1 MTATQPV
8 LELTDLRVEWG
19 EGRGRTSALAGVE
32 LRIQPGETVA
42 VVGESGAGKSTLAAA
57 TIGLLPSGA
66 TMRGRIVFDGEDVTR
81 AGRRRRAA
89 LRGREIGYV
98 PQDPMASLDPLWTI
112 GFQVGE
118 VVRATGL
125 ASGRREVRERTVE
138 LLRRSGFAEPAE
150 LLRRHPHQL
159 SGGMR
164 QRVLI
169 GMALAARPKLV
180 VADEPTSALDATAQ
194 DGVLDRLAV
203 LAREAGTSVLLI
215 THDLRVAAE
224 RADRVYVMRN
234 GRVVEE
240 GAART
245 VLTEPR
251 RPYTRALV
259 AAVRRPAAA
268 RLSATGA
275 EPPPPSAPAPPSV
288 PALIDVTGLT
298 KVYPGGVGRPP
309 VVAVE
314 DLSFSVAAGATT
326 ALVGPSGSGKS
337 TVARVVL
344 GLEAPTAGR
353 VRVFGEEPAGFGRRR
368 TRALRRRIQPV
379 FQDSSGSLDPRLSVQ
394 AAIAEPLSVH
404 RVGPRRE
411 RRRRVAELLDLVA
424 LPSALAHRR
433 PDELSGGQRQRVA
446 IARALALDPEIV
458 VLDEPV
464 TALDALVQAQVL
476 ELLAR
481 LQEERGLGFLL
492 ITHDPGVVDALRGV
506 VVDLGDPR
514 RRALPLG

>member
-1 MTATQPV
+1 MTAVQPV
-8 LELTDLRVEWG
+8 LELTDLRVERG
-19 EGRGRTSALAGVE
+19 VGRGRISALAGVA
-32 LRIQPGETVA
+32 LQIQPGETVA
-42 VVGESGAGKSTLAAA
+42 VVGESGAGKSTLAEA
-57 TIGLLPSGA
+57 TIGLLPPGA

-81 AGRRRRAA
+81 ASRRRRAS
-89 LRGREIGYV
+89 LLGREIGYV
-98 PQDPMASLDPLWTI
+98 PQDPMANLDPLWTI

-118 VVRATGL
+118 VVRAAGL
-125 ASGRREVRERTVE
+125 ASGRREVRDRVVE
-138 LLRRSGFAEPAE
+138 LLGRSGFAEPAE

-180 VADEPTSALDATAQ
+180 VADEPTSALDPTAQ
-194 DGVLDRLAV
+194 EGALDRLAV
-203 LAREAGTSVLLI
+203 LARDAGTSVLLI
-215 THDLRVAAE
+215 THDLRLAAE

-234 GRVVEE
+234 GRVVEA
-240 GAART
+240 GPAGT

-251 RPYTRALV
+251 SPYTRALV
-259 AAVRRPAAA
+259 AAVRRPGAV
-268 RLSATGA
+268 RLSATGSDPA
-275 EPPPPSAPAPPSV
+275 SPADPAPPSAAV
-288 PALIDVTGLT
+288 LIDVTGLT
-298 KVYPGGVGRPP
+298 KVYPGVVGRSPA
-309 VVAVE
+309 VAVE
-314 DLSFSVAAGATT
+314 DLSFSVRAGATT

-344 GLEAPTAGR
+344 GLETPTAGR
-353 VRVFGEEPAGFGRRR
+353 VRVFGEDPAGFGRRR
-368 TRALRRRIQPV
+368 MRVLRRRIQPV

-394 AAIAEPLSVH
+394 AAIAEPLFVH
-404 RVGPRRE
+404 RVGSRRE
-411 RRRRVAELLDLVA
+411 RRQRVADLLDLVA
-424 LPSALAHRR
+424 LPSVLADRR
-433 PDELSGGQRQRVA
+433 PGELSGGQRQRVA

-481 LQEERGLGFLL
+481 LQDERGLGFLL
-492 ITHDPGVVDALRGV
+492 ITHDPGVVDALGGII
-506 VVDLGDPR
+506 VDLGDPR